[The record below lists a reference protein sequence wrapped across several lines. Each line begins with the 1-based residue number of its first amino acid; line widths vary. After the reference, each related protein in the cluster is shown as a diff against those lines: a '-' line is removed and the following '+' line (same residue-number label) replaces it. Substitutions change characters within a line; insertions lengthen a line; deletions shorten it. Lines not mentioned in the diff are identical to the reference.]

1 MAGWANVCN
10 GFDLIRRQT
19 SRPTDSDH
27 AECGGVIIDSVD
39 SPFYRQLYIPTSDPS
54 TMHGVDNSNYDNSTS
69 MANTKMPFGDHQGG
83 TNDYSLTKFGR
94 KKNTLTRDI

>member
-1 MAGWANVCN
+1 
-10 GFDLIRRQT
+10 
-19 SRPTDSDH
+19 
-27 AECGGVIIDSVD
+27 
-39 SPFYRQLYIPTSDPS
+39 
-54 TMHGVDNSNYDNSTS
+54 MHGVDNSNYDNSTS